1 VSTPPHPVQVLD
13 GASGRRHAVETL
25 IVDDNAV
32 FREVL
37 RDLVAAARGFVL
49 VGEACSGEDAVR
61 AVDYLSPRLVLMDV
75 VMPGVGGIGATR
87 MILNRHPEL
96 VVVLI
101 SVNDPALDPGATAL
115 GKRVACVRKQDL
127 RPKGLSH
134 LWETHRGPDVHA
146 ASSPP

>member
-1 VSTPPHPVQVLD
+1 MSTPPQPVEFLD
-13 GASGRRHAVETL
+13 GVSGWRQAVETL
-25 IVDDNAV
+25 IVDDSAG

-37 RDLVAAARGFVL
+37 RDLVAAARGFVV

-61 AVDYLSPRLVLMDV
+61 AVDRLSPRLVLMDV
-75 VMPGVGGIGATR
+75 VMPGMGGIGATR

-115 GKRVACVRKQDL
+115 GKRVACVRKEDL

-134 LWETHRGPDVHA
+134 LWEAHRGPDVHA
-146 ASSPP
+146 APSTP